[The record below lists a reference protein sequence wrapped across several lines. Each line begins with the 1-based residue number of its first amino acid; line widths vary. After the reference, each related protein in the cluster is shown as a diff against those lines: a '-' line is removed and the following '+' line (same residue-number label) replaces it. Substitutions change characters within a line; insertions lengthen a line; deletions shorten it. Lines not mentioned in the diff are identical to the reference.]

1 MLQENGH
8 FHNFRAFKVSL
19 GPHWVRF
26 CHLSCRWD
34 SSEIINC
41 LRCCKRTAVAL
52 SPRPSM
58 VSWLVTDNLTRVSV
72 STFPIVTE
80 LELHTRLLALSEQPL
95 KASLKLYLNTVIL
108 SFLEMKLRVVL
119 KLKPIELCFLINVS
133 LYPSH
138 FNATSYIAL
147 SFKAYVNYIMPHF
160 KLQRQLLKHVLY
172 CILSMVY
179 F

>member
-26 CHLSCRWD
+26 CLLSCRWD
-34 SSEIINC
+34 SSEIINF
-41 LRCCKRTAVAL
+41 LRYCKRTAVAL

-95 KASLKLYLNTVIL
+95 KASLKLYLNMVIL
-108 SFLEMKLRVVL
+108 SFLEMRLRVAL
-119 KLKPIELCFLINVS
+119 KLKPTELCFLINVS